1 MIIEVTFIGYMAR
14 KINIYLT
21 STSGESSSS
30 NHHPPYLV
38 RGDVLLLDRRPSG
51 FNILVEFIFLLLSYC

>member
-1 MIIEVTFIGYMAR
+1 MAR

-30 NHHPPYLV
+30 NHHPPYLCK
-38 RGDVLLLDRRPSG
+38 RHVLLLDRRLFG
-51 FNILVEFIFLLLSYC
+51 FTLWKYLFSYCYLIIESATCNSDE